1 MNSIK
6 SAIFSGH
13 RSHPHVGAAAVPQQQ
28 LGSTASFH
36 STPILQRKHK
46 TQWHN
51 VNTDSTIIRDVGG
64 TEKLKGQCYGTCQ
77 NMQSLSFRVGVM
89 KMRKMLHL
97 LGLHGLED
105 IVGSEIQ
112 ATMVSVHTIFITG
125 ISKAKRNSKRARSQK
140 SRNWSFET
148 DEEDEVSA
156 PSEVSL
162 ARQALGLS
170 TSGPLKLEDVKSAY
184 RACALRWHPDR
195 HNGSSKSTAEEK
207 FKHCSAAYKTLCD
220 SLAAA

>member
-97 LGLHGLED
+97 LGLHGGFEFCTSDED
-105 IVGSEIQ
+105 EPENLFRNVFRDQ
-112 ATMVSVHTIFITG
+112 HTYYWSF
-125 ISKAKRNSKRARSQK
+125 SSDNFQRNSKRARSQK

-195 HNGSSKSTAEEK
+195 HNGSSKVLTQHAQG
-207 FKHCSAAYKTLCD
+207 TTVW
-220 SLAAA
+220 